1 MPPLSS
7 FSLEPVDR
15 RGSLLFCDFPTAVIF
30 LLTRMSLVFDID
42 GEQVPTKKHSEKI
55 NPNNP
60 YQIHSSHL
68 RESLHNGNSKIQKL

>member
-30 LLTRMSLVFDID
+30 LLTRMSLVFD
-42 GEQVPTKKHSEKI
+42 
-55 NPNNP
+55 
-60 YQIHSSHL
+60 
-68 RESLHNGNSKIQKL
+68 